1 MTRPFVAVL
10 LGFLLVA
17 CATTALQPI
26 RDANVPLEADEKRM
40 WARVEQE
47 QQKFEASG
55 YVYRDAELEAY
66 LTEVAQKLQPPA
78 VLRAI
83 PFRVA
88 VVKNPWLNA
97 FAMPNGAL
105 YIHSGLLAR
114 LENEAQLAVVLGHEM
129 VHVTHRHAIR
139 EFRSTQNKAAFFAT
153 MNVTFGGVPV
163 LGGIADLVGAFG
175 TTAAITGYARDQERE
190 ADREG
195 LDLMVRAGYDP
206 TEAPKAFHEMKK
218 ELDREKIKEP
228 FFYSSHPRLQE
239 RIDNFESL
247 TETTYRDRR
256 GGTKNRDLFL
266 KKIRLVV
273 LENARLDLKAGR
285 FQTARWGAEKHIA
298 IRPNDPKGYYMLGE
312 VLRQKAGEG
321 DMQKAEQHFQKA
333 VLLDPAYPDPHK
345 GLGLIQLRR
354 GKACLAKKSLES
366 YLALAP
372 AASDRAY
379 IEGYIRQCQG

>member
-1 MTRPFVAVL
+1 MTRPFVTGL
-10 LGFLLVA
+10 LGVILVA
-17 CATTALQPI
+17 CATSALQPI
-26 RDANVPLEADEKRM
+26 RDANVPLEEDEKRM

-47 QQKFEASG
+47 QKKFEASG
-55 YVYRDAELEAY
+55 ALYRDAELEAY
-66 LTEVAQKLQPPA
+66 LTGLARKLQPPA
-78 VLRAI
+78 VLQAI

-114 LENEAQLAVVLGHEM
+114 LENEAQLATVLGHEM

-139 EFRSTQNKAAFFAT
+139 DFRSSQNKTAFLAT
-153 MNVTFGGVPV
+153 MNVTLGGVPV
-163 LGGIADLVGAFG
+163 LGAIADLVGAFG

-206 TEAPKAFHEMKK
+206 MEAPKAFHEMKK
-218 ELDREKIKEP
+218 ELDEEKLKEP

-239 RIDNFESL
+239 RIDTFDSL
-247 TETTYRDRR
+247 TKTTYRDRL
-256 GGTKNRDLFL
+256 GGAKNADLFL
-266 KKIRLVV
+266 KKIQRVV

-285 FQTARWGAEKHIA
+285 FHTAQWGAEKGIA
-298 IRPNDPKGYYMLGE
+298 IRPNDPKAHYLLGE
-312 VLRQKAGEG
+312 VLRQKAGDG
-321 DMQKAEQHFQKA
+321 DVQKAGQHYQKA
-333 VLLDPAYPDPHK
+333 IALDPAYPDPHK
-345 GLGLIQLRR
+345 GVGLILVKR
-354 GKACLAKKSLES
+354 GEACLAKKSLQS

-372 AASDRAY
+372 TASDRAY
-379 IEGYIRQCQG
+379 IDGYIRQCPR

>member
-228 FFYSSHPRLQE
+228 FF
-239 RIDNFESL
+239 
-247 TETTYRDRR
+247 
-256 GGTKNRDLFL
+256 
-266 KKIRLVV
+266 
-273 LENARLDLKAGR
+273 
-285 FQTARWGAEKHIA
+285 
-298 IRPNDPKGYYMLGE
+298 
-312 VLRQKAGEG
+312 
-321 DMQKAEQHFQKA
+321 
-333 VLLDPAYPDPHK
+333 
-345 GLGLIQLRR
+345 
-354 GKACLAKKSLES
+354 
-366 YLALAP
+366 
-372 AASDRAY
+372 
-379 IEGYIRQCQG
+379 